1 MNKLEIKKRVG
12 TENQYGN
19 FHVVTDST
27 KIEEAKSILQT
38 IQVEK
43 IIVDHMYPPNL
54 KIKEQYYLWVTPQGD
69 VLEVTN
75 PDKNTYTKRSKEGSI
90 RLYESITGERL
101 NE

>member
-1 MNKLEIKKRVG
+1 MG
-12 TENQYGN
+12 TENQYEN

-43 IIVDHMYPPNL
+43 ISVDHMYPSNL
-54 KIKEQYYLWVTPQGD
+54 KIKEQYCIWVTPQGD

-75 PDKNTYTKRSKEGSI
+75 PNKNTYTKRSKGEST
-90 RLYESITGERL
+90 RLYEIITGKRL